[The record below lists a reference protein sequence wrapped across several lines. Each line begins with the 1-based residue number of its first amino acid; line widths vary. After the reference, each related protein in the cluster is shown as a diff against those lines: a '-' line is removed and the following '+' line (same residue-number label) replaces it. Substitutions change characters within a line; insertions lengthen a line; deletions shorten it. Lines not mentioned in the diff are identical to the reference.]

1 MVRVIFREISL
12 KIHLCYAP
20 SPKPGNV
27 GTSSG
32 SLRRLLTVS
41 VAAYAAGRPKIANT
55 INKKKLW
62 SGDKYR
68 RSIVLFLL
76 KW

>member
-20 SPKPGNV
+20 SPKPSNV

-32 SLRRLLTVS
+32 SLRRLLMVS
-41 VAAYAAGRPKIANT
+41 VAACTAERLKIANT
-55 INKKKLW
+55 IRKIKTW
-62 SGDKYR
+62 MWG
-68 RSIVLFLL
+68 
-76 KW
+76 